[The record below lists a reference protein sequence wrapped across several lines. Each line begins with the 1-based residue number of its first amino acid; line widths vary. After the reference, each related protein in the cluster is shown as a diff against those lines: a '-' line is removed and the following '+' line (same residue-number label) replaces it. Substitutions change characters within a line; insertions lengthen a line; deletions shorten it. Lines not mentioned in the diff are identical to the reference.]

1 MNLLDQLKEVTT
13 VVADSG
19 DVDSIK
25 TLNPTDATTNPS
37 LILQAAKLPQYQH
50 LIKDAIASIVSR
62 IGIISLVSVCSY
74 SSPLNTFKGL
84 SGQCS

>member
-1 MNLLDQLKEVTT
+1 MTMNLLEQLKQVTV

-25 TLNPTDATTNPS
+25 ALNPTDATTNPS

-50 LIKDAIASIVSR
+50 LIANAIDKA
-62 IGIISLVSVCSY
+62 G
-74 SSPLNTFKGL
+74 
-84 SGQCS
+84 

>member
-1 MNLLDQLKEVTT
+1 MTMNLLEQLKQVTV

-25 TLNPTDATTNPS
+25 ALNPTDATTNPS

-50 LIKDAIASIVSR
+50 LITDAIDKVTRKRPWTI
-62 IGIISLVSVCSY
+62 
-74 SSPLNTFKGL
+74 
-84 SGQCS
+84 